1 LRFWEVLL
9 YFFKVETVAAV
20 PSSSVSERAI
30 LSLVL
35 EISVE
40 LLVSLLDVDADTDG
54 HEQKSASDDQDD
66 NQRITLGFIFLLV
79 GLGRRDRVDGVVWLV
94 DDLGV
99 ISVEAD
105 HFVGIV
111 QHDVVAAEQGIADQV
126 SLVLEGSVL
135 AVDKELACIISLRL
149 VVDVRVGN
157 LLVDGIVTLLH

>member
-1 LRFWEVLL
+1 M
-9 YFFKVETVAAV
+9 
-20 PSSSVSERAI
+20 SERAV

-54 HEQKSASDDQDD
+54 DKQKSASDDQDD
-66 NQRITLGFIFLLV
+66 NKRITLLLILLV
-79 GLGRRDRVDGVVWLV
+79 GLGRRDWVDGVVWLV
-94 DDLGV
+94 DDFGV

-105 HFVGIV
+105 HFACVV
-111 QHDVVAAEQGIADQV
+111 QHDIVAAEQGIADQV
-126 SLVLEGSVL
+126 SLVLEGSIL